1 MNSNSYQ
8 NSSALIRNATNVSND
23 IIQKIISSE
32 LNNIE
37 LMKNKLD
44 KNNLNN
50 INNNINNNTN
60 NNYINNNNNNLNSL
74 ARSVSVKNY
83 DRSMDKEKAK
93 SYNENHMENKL
104 FAKKEI
110 P

>member
-1 MNSNSYQ
+1 
-8 NSSALIRNATNVSND
+8 
-23 IIQKIISSE
+23 
-32 LNNIE
+32 
-37 LMKNKLD
+37 MKNKLN
-44 KNNLNN
+44 KNNIITNN
-50 INNNINNNTN
+50 IYY
-60 NNYINNNNNNLNSL
+60 NYLNNNNNNLNNL
-74 ARSVSVKNY
+74 VRLVSVKNY